1 MKRLSLILT
10 LASISLSTIMFS
22 QTDLRQN
29 AREEVKQYFDDNIFP
44 ALEKQ
49 QIAYTTKLSKAEKA
63 ELDIL
68 KEKVNVRSR
77 NTSRDK
83 GNYNRRSDSNKS
95 NANVKK
101 PARQDMQNEIKK
113 ITDAHPKLN
122 DSYRKF
128 IATNKQT
135 WIDDINSIHEKYNIE
150 PMHNKEGNAGIDVFF
165 ERASNPD
172 WLLLWDPLNPR
183 ISKSMSV
190 RKQDRYTNNKRGT
203 IKRSR
208 NPQLRDEIKEFAA
221 ENIVPVIALERS
233 AFDKVLSDS
242 EKETIETAR
251 QKIQVRKLMFRNWY
265 ESEDF
270 VAGKRAKDPNFDGMR
285 TDMQKSMTEVR
296 DIAIAHNAEIKE
308 YTNKIK
314 SHAAEWEK
322 ELISIAENNN
332 QNADDVIRMVR
343 QRMRKSNMP
352 IAFLLFNPDKATE
365 TDLFEMEE
373 DVKVIVYPNPVVH
386 SATIAIVG
394 AIERNIQV
402 TIFSNEGENI
412 SNLYNGFNNEQRLEV
427 ALNSTELNEGV
438 YIVKVVTDDLEISR
452 KIVVKK

>member
-10 LASISLSTIMFS
+10 LALISLSTIMFS

-49 QIAYTTKLSKAEKA
+49 QIEYTTKLSKAEKA

-68 KEKVNVRSR
+68 KEKVNVRSK
-77 NTSRDK
+77 NTSRDRA
-83 GNYNRRSDSNKS
+83 NYNRRSGSNKP
-95 NANVKK
+95 NANMKK

-122 DSYRKF
+122 ESYREF
-128 IATNKQT
+128 IETSKQT

-183 ISKSMSV
+183 FTKSMAMRHTDYKKTNMRRPND
-190 RKQDRYTNNKRGT
+190 RK
-203 IKRSR
+203 R
-208 NPQLRDEIKEFAA
+208 NPKLRDEIKAFAV
-221 ENIVPVIALERS
+221 ENIIPVIAEERK

-242 EKETIETAR
+242 EKEVIETTR
-251 QKIQVRKLMFRNWY
+251 QKIEVRKVMFKNWY

-270 VAGKRAKDPNFDGMR
+270 VAGKRAKDPSFDSMR
-285 TDMQKSMTEVR
+285 TDMQKSMTELR
-296 DIAIAHNAEIKE
+296 DIAIEHNTEITE
-308 YTNKIK
+308 YINKIK

-322 ELISIAENNN
+322 ELITIAENNN
-332 QNADDVIRMVR
+332 QNTDDVIKMVR
-343 QRMRKSNMP
+343 KRMRKSNMP
-352 IAFLLFNPDKATE
+352 IAFLLFNPEKATE
-365 TDLFEMEE
+365 TDFFEMEE
-373 DVKVIVYPNPVVH
+373 DFRVIVYPNPVVH
-386 SATIAIVG
+386 SATIAIIG
-394 AIERNIQV
+394 AQEKNIQV
-402 TIFSNEGENI
+402 TVFSKEGENI
-412 SNLYNGFNNEQRLEV
+412 TKLYNGFNNEKRLEV
-427 ALNSTELNEGV
+427 ALNSTELNEGI
-438 YIVKVVTDDLEISR
+438 YIVKVVTDDVEIAR